1 MERRCQSQSQRAES
15 IVSRNMEK
23 GASGGETQRWRRR
36 ELAAGGGEAIQM
48 MRCTLCKVVFG
59 ENFSRKITIF
69 KHENITFNFFVD
81 LHNDFNMIIS
91 EKLLAQCT
99 YQGGDL
105 FIDSVIQGKI
115 LESESSIMQI
125 STLSKAN
132 STFVFT
138 LIVVKCKLVNF
149 IFDKPPSL

>member
-1 MERRCQSQSQRAES
+1 MEAEA
-15 IVSRNMEK
+15 E
-23 GASGGETQRWRRR
+23 GWR

-99 YQGGDL
+99 Y
-105 FIDSVIQGKI
+105 
-115 LESESSIMQI
+115 
-125 STLSKAN
+125 
-132 STFVFT
+132 
-138 LIVVKCKLVNF
+138 
-149 IFDKPPSL
+149 

>member
-1 MERRCQSQSQRAES
+1 MEGR
-15 IVSRNMEK
+15 
-23 GASGGETQRWRRR
+23 GGGGGGGWR

-48 MRCTLCKVVFG
+48 MRCTLCKVVLG

-99 YQGGDL
+99 Y
-105 FIDSVIQGKI
+105 
-115 LESESSIMQI
+115 
-125 STLSKAN
+125 
-132 STFVFT
+132 
-138 LIVVKCKLVNF
+138 
-149 IFDKPPSL
+149 